1 MQKKA
6 LAGLTVLLGFLI
18 LVPLFI
24 KLPFPLHIF
33 IMIFIFTVTG
43 TSWNILSGLAG
54 QISLGHSVFFGSGAY
69 TSTILLVKFGVNPW
83 IGIIAGILVTM
94 VLGWLIGKPCFR
106 LEGRYFSIATMAIVQ
121 IVYMVFLRWD
131 WAGGARG
138 LYFPLKDWGIAA
150 FAFRDKAPYY
160 YIALIMMLISL
171 AIFYLIEKSR
181 VGYYLKT
188 IREDPDA
195 ARALGIDVPKYKM
208 IAMMFSALLASMA
221 GTLFGQYMLFID
233 PDSVFMLSVPI
244 MLTTVMGGTGS
255 MWGPLVGATVLI
267 PIQEVAR
274 VYFSGSGRAVDQLLY
289 GIIIV
294 SMVVA
299 QPEGIMGWV
308 KTIIESRKSS
318 QSKQPVVLR

>member
-1 MQKKA
+1 
-6 LAGLTVLLGFLI
+6 
-18 LVPLFI
+18 
-24 KLPFPLHIF
+24 
-33 IMIFIFTVTG
+33 
-43 TSWNILSGLAG
+43 
-54 QISLGHSVFFGSGAY
+54 
-69 TSTILLVKFGVNPW
+69 
-83 IGIIAGILVTM
+83 
-94 VLGWLIGKPCFR
+94 
-106 LEGRYFSIATMAIVQ
+106 
-121 IVYMVFLRWD
+121 
-131 WAGGARG
+131 
-138 LYFPLKDWGIAA
+138 
-150 FAFRDKAPYY
+150 
-160 YIALIMMLISL
+160 
-171 AIFYLIEKSR
+171 
-181 VGYYLKT
+181 
-188 IREDPDA
+188 
-195 ARALGIDVPKYKM
+195 M